1 MEILLLK
8 ALPDEDFDNELQ
20 QMLSF
25 FSIGMHK
32 FKLGPTENFDPFVDE
47 KQVGIKDA
55 ITIISSLYASQNLLA
70 SI

>member
-32 FKLGPTENFDPFVDE
+32 IKLGPTENFDP
-47 KQVGIKDA
+47 
-55 ITIISSLYASQNLLA
+55 YC
-70 SI
+70 